1 MTAPEPD
8 VRERPYMTEPARVQ
22 WGPLVSVAL
31 VALYLTLG
39 RDPGRPWSA
48 VLALVL
54 ALVILSRAFS
64 AIRTQHVEFVVP
76 SGLRIEA
83 DRHPAPVRY
92 WFLTGANWA
101 FGLLILAI
109 AASDAFAYLLRR

>member
-1 MTAPEPD
+1 MASTCGMPKCASRPESTNGPLQRFSGRPRARTASHRSALGPD
-8 VRERPYMTEPARVQ
+8 VRDRPYMTEPARVQ
-22 WGPLVSVAL
+22 WGPLLSVAL

-76 SGLRIEA
+76 SG
-83 DRHPAPVRY
+83 
-92 WFLTGANWA
+92 
-101 FGLLILAI
+101 
-109 AASDAFAYLLRR
+109 